1 MAHTA
6 AKAVWGEGTE
16 HEEPASGVQGDVS
29 KGEPFDGGNIDP
41 QDQNRRDSK
50 FSTEENEPLKKPT
63 EETENRTETLAST
76 TETPESTDEP
86 DSNAT
91 QRDDAPDVTGSGPK
105 PLAEIAKE
113 HGGDAGNLQPGSDA
127 SSKGEAV
134 GAIVAQDEN
143 PDSKGTGEKY
153 VKTTGLAADGGDFDA
168 TKPGAGREAD
178 RLLEE
183 KGVDREGGIDHK
195 LSQTSSF
202 ASGSKEGKPSLKER
216 IKDKLHIHKS

>member
-1 MAHTA
+1 
-6 AKAVWGEGTE
+6 
-16 HEEPASGVQGDVS
+16 
-29 KGEPFDGGNIDP
+29 
-41 QDQNRRDSK
+41 
-50 FSTEENEPLKKPT
+50 LKKPT

-178 RLLEE
+178 RKSQLL
-183 KGVDREGGIDHK
+183 VN
-195 LSQTSSF
+195 F
-202 ASGSKEGKPSLKER
+202 AILTHVTNACCLFSRPLRPSRGER
-216 IKDKLHIHKS
+216 RRSRRWH